1 MFLKIKKYQKN
12 NIFYLVAL
20 KLHYKNRRIV
30 DISTFLR
37 FLYGA
42 NEVVIYNFLA
52 LLTIDTNINQFIYKL
67 TDFLI
72 KIKKFYQKKIA
83 KICFACID

>member
-20 KLHYKNRRIV
+20 KSHYKNRRIV
-30 DISTFLR
+30 DVSMFLR